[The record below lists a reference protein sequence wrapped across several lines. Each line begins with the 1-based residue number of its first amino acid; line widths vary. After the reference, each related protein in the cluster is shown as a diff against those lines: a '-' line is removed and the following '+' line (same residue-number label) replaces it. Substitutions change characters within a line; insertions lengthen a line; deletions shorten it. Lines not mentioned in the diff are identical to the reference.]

1 MELNQ
6 TTSVCYI
13 HCLEETMINPCPE
26 CPDGSTH
33 EEQRCAS
40 NPKSRM
46 HNIFEKRREWAY
58 ALTYESGYC
67 TPCVVKMK
75 MNPTY
80 NPKTQFC
87 EDCCDEYQKRLSDV
101 RSQEAII
108 EQL

>member
-1 MELNQ
+1 
-6 TTSVCYI
+6 V
-13 HCLEETMINPCPE
+13 INPCPE

-40 NPKSRM
+40 KEPRM
-46 HNIFEKRREWAY
+46 HNIFEQRREWAY
-58 ALTYESGYC
+58 ALTYKSGYC
-67 TPCVVKMK
+67 TPCVVKIK

-87 EDCCDEYQKRLSDV
+87 MNCQNVYQKRLTDAS
-101 RSQEAII
+101 SKEAII

>member
-1 MELNQ
+1 M
-6 TTSVCYI
+6 T
-13 HCLEETMINPCPE
+13 NPCPE

-33 EEQRCAS
+33 EEQRDAS
-40 NPKSRM
+40 SISRM
-46 HNIFEKRREWAY
+46 MQIFVKRREWAY
-58 ALTYESGYC
+58 ALTYQSGYC

-87 EDCCDEYQKRLSDV
+87 EDCCDEYQKRLSDA

-108 EQL
+108 EKL